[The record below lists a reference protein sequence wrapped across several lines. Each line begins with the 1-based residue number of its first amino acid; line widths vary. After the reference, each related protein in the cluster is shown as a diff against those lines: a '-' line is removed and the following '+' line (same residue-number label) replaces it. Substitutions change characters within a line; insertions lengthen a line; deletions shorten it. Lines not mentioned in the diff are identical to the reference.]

1 MAEQK
6 KTILQEA
13 MLEYSQF
20 QEAIKANSK
29 EILRSVMNEEIEGVI
44 KEAAEEADYEEEE
57 VDDTEE
63 KDETPELD
71 VDADSEGEEDEMG
84 VEPEMGIEMS
94 DDVSGQDSE
103 EIEAEPEMDALDLD
117 SDMDL
122 TASPDEEVIQVF
134 KKLSGNDEIEVVS
147 DSEVTIKDPQSG
159 AEYHVKLKGAKT
171 GGNVVGVEAEPEM
184 GIDAEPELDVDAELE
199 MGIDAE
205 PEMDSEN
212 SPFESEDEDD
222 EMVYE
227 ITLEDEDEDD
237 LNENAMVSKPVTG
250 IVTNTSTFKEVPK
263 NVGEDK
269 EISKETLKGGFD
281 DDKTHAPEAK
291 KHVKGSVT
299 ETEEEVNS
307 EEEEEELEE
316 VSRTLGLGDETKGGL
331 PKMRGSKSEAMKES
345 VDKYNKLLVEAKRL
359 KAENVE
365 FKKQNGEFREALL
378 EVKSKFAETQVFSA
392 NLAYVAKLF
401 MEHTTSKTEKQGI
414 IKRFDDSVTTI
425 KESQKLYKTIKTE
438 LEGKPTITE
447 SVDSKINKTVDS
459 SSTAKLNESTVY
471 VDASTKRIIELM
483 NRVENPTR

>member
-44 KEAAEEADYEEEE
+44 KEAAEEADYDEED

-94 DDVSGQDSE
+94 DDESGQDSE
-103 EIEAEPEMDALDLD
+103 EIEAEPEMGALDLD

-122 TASPDEEVIQVF
+122 TTSPDEEVIQVF

-171 GGNVVGVEAEPEM
+171 GGNVVDVEAEPEM
-184 GIDAEPELDVDAELE
+184 GIE
-199 MGIDAE
+199 AE

-212 SPFESEDEDD
+212 SPFENEDEDEDD

-227 ITLEDEDEDD
+227 ITLDDEDEDD

-250 IVTNTSTFKEVPK
+250 IVTNTSTFKEVPT
-263 NVGEDK
+263 NVGGDK

-291 KHVKGSVT
+291 KHVKGSVGSVT

-307 EEEEEELEE
+307 EEEELEE

-359 KAENVE
+359 KAENIE

-471 VDASTKRIIELM
+471 VDASTKRIIDLIK
-483 NRVENPTR
+483 RVENPTK